1 MRNKLLTTLKLK
13 IQRLIP
19 FPFLLMVGV
28 AAYADYSGSASGPA
42 AVYLDVDGT
51 SAWYNLYN
59 PSYGY
64 TSCSNYANFQ
74 SKSTASTDLG
84 TVSSLKLK
92 GFARYGWVKNTNN
105 DGAELWIAGQ
115 LEYKIDDGSSVYYKV
130 GNYGE
135 RDHGKY
141 QQHCQEDKS
150 LYDGYSVTV
159 GYDNSNEDILSGLTP
174 GRHTLKMKPYG
185 IVYWHKTDNSYGEFG
200 SESQD
205 WVTLSFTV
213 GCDSYDARARVVSGD
228 DVMFY
233 IDEDNYGFGMNGAN
247 SKTGVVYDN
256 DTKCALATR
265 IGDTSY
271 GYVTMS
277 SANVE
282 STINLTNNW
291 GGWTGQYVA
300 NNQTS
305 ELARGSLYRGGSR
318 DVGRKAATTV
328 SVVPSSSSIQLGT
341 SSINLSIT
349 GTSNNAKSVYN
360 NLDLYALI
368 YVDGTKD
375 GCIAVSTSAQTYP
388 LTTSGLSA
396 GSHTIK
402 TILTDGMV
410 DYIGDTFTL
419 DVTSCDAPTATTGS
433 ATAAASSPFNSVTL
447 TGTVAHD
454 ASCAT
459 TASGIILY
467 EESTCETELARKT
480 TASDVGTVTNL
491 SFTFTTSDYSGLSA
505 GATYWYKA
513 FATNEGGSSYGNAG
527 SVKLNCTAPTKALYT
542 MAAGQSAVY
551 NGSGHAPTI
560 SVTSGAGAVTKIWAK
575 TSSDA
580 NWTDYGL
587 TGPVNVGEYS
597 IKVDVDGTATT
608 YCATDG
614 IELDNTFS
622 ITQATPSTLTISTG
636 NSSICSSPITLGVS
650 GATEFTATPVY
661 EIVNDASTTGTGSIT
676 NGVLTVTAAGDFKIR
691 ATKTDPAGNYTTAVA
706 TKVITVSDLPT
717 TGITAVWNSG
727 SESVWADKWA
737 DDRRTLTLT
746 YPETGHYYQWVTC
759 NSSGD
764 EVVNS
769 NVTFGSATAFTT
781 TATLNLPGTY
791 YFKCKVSCTDN
802 GEKIASEL
810 VTFTTPMPEFGISG
824 PFRYGGNWS
833 DYKHCDAGI
842 SIGES
847 HGGLF
852 TYAGIMDGYHT
863 WSGTF
868 KANKASGE
876 FIIIQRYK
884 RRCLCTECNDDTYM
898 GWSGYKECNNTCS
911 KSGTSTTTGSNAN
924 KINPSTVTL
933 HDITGGTGN
942 WTKSSS
948 FPLSDGDIATIIV
961 KMTGYDTYDVTLS
974 QGCST
979 PSITVDPQT
988 GDDISVCSSDAPTLS
1003 VTATSGTDPLTYQW
1017 YRTIESTATSGSSVT
1032 DAVSGTGANTY
1043 KPSASDMGEF
1053 RYYCIV
1059 RSAGACSAFSAT
1071 SDVSKKIEIKQTPVV
1086 VPASKTVK
1094 QFEPV
1099 RITASNS
1106 SVTWA
1111 ITTPAAA
1118 NVDQYYLYD
1127 ATKSSVMFK
1136 GDNHG
1141 ATVAGTSYVITATT
1155 TGGSGCTAT
1164 SNITVQYDDT
1174 ECQ

>member
-1 MRNKLLTTLKLK
+1 MKHRLQTFLRHKLQWLVLLTALLGMGQEVWADPDPK
-13 IQRLIP
+13 I
-19 FPFLLMVGV
+19 F
-28 AAYADYSGSASGPA
+28 Y
-42 AVYLDVDGT
+42 
-51 SAWYNLYN
+51 
-59 PSYGY
+59 
-64 TSCSNYANFQ
+64 
-74 SKSTASTDLG
+74 
-84 TVSSLKLK
+84 
-92 GFARYGWVKNTNN
+92 
-105 DGAELWIAGQ
+105 
-115 LEYKIDDGSSVYYKV
+115 
-130 GNYGE
+130 
-135 RDHGKY
+135 
-141 QQHCQEDKS
+141 
-150 LYDGYSVTV
+150 
-159 GYDNSNEDILSGLTP
+159 
-174 GRHTLKMKPYG
+174 
-185 IVYWHKTDNSYGEFG
+185 
-200 SESQD
+200 
-205 WVTLSFTV
+205 
-213 GCDSYDARARVVSGD
+213 VSGD
-228 DVMFY
+228 DSPYKLHLWKNGEADSECKPWKSPYASMTPLGSINNRYYFSY
-233 IDEDNYGFGMNGAN
+233 DYSSCSAIDRFKVYHDDWEDGSGDQTFPTDGRNLYDTNGKLGYYYPTAMSNIILKGILEDGKVTCYVGVISSWN
-247 SKTGVVYDN
+247 S
-256 DTKCALATR
+256 
-265 IGDTSY
+265 
-271 GYVTMS
+271 
-277 SANVE
+277 
-282 STINLTNNW
+282 
-291 GGWTGQYVA
+291 
-300 NNQTS
+300 
-305 ELARGSLYRGGSR
+305 
-318 DVGRKAATTV
+318 TTV
-328 SVVPSSSSIQLGT
+328 YLCTSSNASQLGNRYIELPCTATFEHNSVTCRYSAAMAESDQYYISHSGSWT
-341 SSINLSIT
+341 SAPRMDENAVAGKVYILGNNNSLCGGTGDHVCTIGGGASYSKAYFGSDNTATSLSIT
-349 GTSNNAKSVYN
+349 EGTASVTLTSTCSN
-360 NLDLYALI
+360 
-368 YVDGTKD
+368 GT
-375 GCIAVSTSAQTYP
+375 TSAVGTALKYHYYLKNDDSEDYTLIGTEDVNTTSAIQLTYNTSSLIEGTYYIYP
-388 LTTSGLSA
+388 LLVDATNATVAVRPSSGD
-396 GSHTIK
+396 GDV
-402 TILTDGMV
+402 LTL
-410 DYIGDTFTL
+410 T
-419 DVTSCDAPTATTGS
+419 VTSCNAPTATTGS

-513 FATNEGGSSYGNAG
+513 FATNGGDTSYGNAG
-527 SVKLNCTAPTKALYT
+527 SVTLNCTAPTNALYT
-542 MAAGQSAVY
+542 MAAGQSAEY

-614 IELDNTFS
+614 IVLDNTFS

-636 NSSICSSPITLGVS
+636 NSSICSSPITLDVS

-769 NVTFGSATAFTT
+769 NVTFGSATAYTT

-824 PFRYGGNWS
+824 PFRYGGSWNN
-833 DYKHCDAGI
+833 YNHCDAGV
-842 SIGES
+842 SIGET

-852 TYAGIMDGYHT
+852 TYAGIVDGYHT

-868 KANKASGE
+868 KANNASGE

-884 RRCLCTECNDDTYM
+884 HRCLCTECNNDTYM
-898 GWSGYKECNNTCS
+898 GWSGYQECNNTCS

-1071 SDVSKKIEIKQTPVV
+1071 SGVSKKIEIKQTPVV

-1099 RITASNS
+1099 TLTATNS
-1106 SVTWA
+1106 SVNWS
-1111 ITTPAAA
+1111 ITAYPGGAAA
-1118 NVDQYYLYD
+1118 DEYYLYD
-1127 ATKSSVMFK
+1127 ETKNSAMFK
-1136 GDNHG
+1136 GETG
-1141 ATVAGTSYVITATT
+1141 SYTITATS
-1155 TGGSGCTAT
+1155 TGDGSCTAT
-1164 SNITVQYDDT
+1164 SSITVEEDDD
-1174 ECQ
+1174 EGC

>member
-92 GFARYGWVKNTNN
+92 GFARYGCVKNTNN

-130 GNYGE
+130 GNYDE

-185 IVYWHKTDNSYGEFG
+185 IVYWHKTDNSYGEFS

-233 IDEDNYGFGMNGAN
+233 FRTYKWETN
-247 SKTGVVYDN
+247 KTGITN
-256 DTKCALATR
+256 GNNATL
-265 IGDTSY
+265 IGNPTQIKDGD
-271 GYVTMS
+271 GYVLMGAGSVPT
-277 SANVE
+277 AVHVTDNGGKG
-282 STINLTNNW
+282 NWPGRNCGNNENAP
-291 GGWTGQYVA
+291 GAFYEGNKDTGSKQ
-300 NNQTS
+300 
-305 ELARGSLYRGGSR
+305 G
-318 DVGRKAATTV
+318 ATAVTV
-328 SVVPSSSSIQLGT
+328 SPSSESIQVGT
-341 SSINLSIT
+341 ASINLGIT
-349 GTSNNAKSVYN
+349 GSSNKSSYN
-360 NLDLYALI
+360 TDLYALI

-375 GCIAVSTSAQTYP
+375 GCMAVSTSAQTYE

-513 FATNEGGSSYGNAG
+513 FATNEGGSSYGSAG
-527 SVKLNCTAPTKALYT
+527 SVTLNCTAPTKALYT

-551 NGSGHAPTI
+551 SGSGHAPTI

-614 IELDNTFS
+614 IVLDNTFS

-717 TGITAVWNSG
+717 IGITAVWNSG

-769 NVTFGSATAFTT
+769 NVTFGSATAYTT

-833 DYKHCDAGI
+833 DYKHCDAGV

-852 TYAGIMDGYHT
+852 TYAGIVDGYHT

-898 GWSGYKECNNTCS
+898 GWSGYEECKNTCS
-911 KSGTSTTTGSNAN
+911 KPGTSTETGSKAN
-924 KINPSTVTL
+924 QINPSTVTL
-933 HDITGGTGN
+933 HDITGGTDN

-1071 SDVSKKIEIKQTPVV
+1071 SGVSKKIEIKQTPVV